1 MALRPGFIF
10 VPHATFAWSTA
21 GALRPPNSPKS
32 SAGHSQKAMSVVAG
46 ILKVDQIGCAW
57 KSSMTGL
64 KKGISD
70 HLVKDELVCLQ
81 SIFT

>member
-21 GALRPPNSPKS
+21 GAHKPPNSPKS
-32 SAGHSQKAMSVVAG
+32 SAGHSQRAMSVVAG

-57 KSSMTGL
+57 KRSMTGL

-70 HLVKDELVCLQ
+70 HLVKDELVSLQ